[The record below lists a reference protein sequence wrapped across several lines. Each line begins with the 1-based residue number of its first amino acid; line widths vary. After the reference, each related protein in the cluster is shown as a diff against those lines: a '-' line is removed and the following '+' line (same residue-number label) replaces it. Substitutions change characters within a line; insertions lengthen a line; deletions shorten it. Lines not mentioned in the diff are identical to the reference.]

1 MGLPRRVD
9 PELQYV
15 EEKTVGLGVRRRIGA
30 DLREGVV
37 ASVVYKRPRRH
48 NEISLL
54 LRAQK
59 RERAYG

>member
-1 MGLPRRVD
+1 MGLSKRVD

-15 EEKTVGLGVRRRIGA
+15 EEKAGGFGVRRRIGA
-30 DLREGVV
+30 NLREWVV

-54 LRAQK
+54 SRAQK